1 MSAAIATIF
10 GIGYLRPAPGT
21 WGSLFALILAILLV
35 EIFGIIG
42 FILALLSISAFGWW
56 ATSVY
61 LKQIKTKDPSEVV
74 IDELIGQWIAVLP
87 IAIAVFYFK
96 LDPFDL
102 WPGWISSFLFF
113 RLFDI
118 SKPSLIGWADKK
130 NGALGVM
137 LDDIFAGVAAAI
149 CTITLAVLYHGF
161 L

>member
-21 WGSLFALILAILLV
+21 WGSLFALVLAILLV
-35 EIFGIIG
+35 ETFGIIG
-42 FILALLSISAFGWW
+42 FLFALVSICVFGWW
-56 ATSVY
+56 ATSKY
-61 LKQIKTKDPSEVV
+61 LQQIKTKDPSEVV

-87 IAIAVFYFK
+87 IAMAVFYFN
-96 LDPFDL
+96 LESLDL

-118 SKPSLIGWADKK
+118 LKPSLIGWADKK

-149 CTITLAVLYHGF
+149 CTVILAVLYHGI
-161 L
+161 

>member
-21 WGSLFALILAILLV
+21 WGSLFAIILAILIV
-35 EIFGIIG
+35 EIFGIKG
-42 FILALLSISAFGWW
+42 FVFALLSISAFGWW

-74 IDELIGQWIAVLP
+74 IDELVGQWIAVLP
-87 IAIAVFYFK
+87 IVISAFYFK
-96 LDPFDL
+96 LEPFDL

-118 SKPSLIGWADKK
+118 LKPSLIGWADEK

-137 LDDIFAGVAAAI
+137 LDDIFAGIAAAI
-149 CTITLAVLYHGF
+149 CTITLAILYHGF
-161 L
+161 Y

>member
-21 WGSLFALILAILLV
+21 WGSLFAIILAILLV
-35 EIFGIIG
+35 EIFGLIG
-42 FILALLSISAFGWW
+42 FIFALLSISAFGWW

-74 IDELIGQWIAVLP
+74 IDELVGQWIAVLP
-87 IAIAVFYFK
+87 IVISAFYFK
-96 LDPFDL
+96 LEPFDL

-118 SKPSLIGWADKK
+118 LKPSLIGWADEK

-137 LDDIFAGVAAAI
+137 LDDIFAGIAAAI
-149 CTITLAVLYHGF
+149 CTITLAILYHGF
-161 L
+161 Y

>member
-21 WGSLFALILAILLV
+21 WGSLFAIILAILIV
-35 EIFGIIG
+35 EIFGVIG
-42 FILALLSISAFGWW
+42 FIVALLSISIFGWW

-74 IDELIGQWIAVLP
+74 IDELVGQWIAVLP
-87 IAIAVFYFK
+87 IVISAFYFK
-96 LDPFDL
+96 LEPFDL

-118 SKPSLIGWADKK
+118 FKPSLIGWADKK

-137 LDDIFAGVAAAI
+137 LDDIFAGIAAAI
-149 CTITLAVLYHGF
+149 CTITLAILYHGF
-161 L
+161 Y

>member
-102 WPGWISSFLFF
+102 WPGWISSFLFI
-113 RLFDI
+113 RLLDI
-118 SKPSLIGWADKK
+118 CKPSLIGWADKK

>member
-21 WGSLFALILAILLV
+21 WGSLFALVLAILLV
-35 EIFGIIG
+35 ETFGVIG
-42 FILALLSISAFGWW
+42 FLFALVSTCVFGWW
-56 ATSVY
+56 ATSKY
-61 LKQIKTKDPSEVV
+61 LQQIKTKDPSEVV
-74 IDELIGQWIAVLP
+74 IDELIGQWIAILP
-87 IAIAVFYFK
+87 IAMAVFY
-96 LDPFDL
+96 LNLESLDL

-118 SKPSLIGWADKK
+118 LKPSLIGWADKK

-149 CTITLAVLYHGF
+149 CTIILAVLYHGI
-161 L
+161 

>member
-21 WGSLFALILAILLV
+21 WGSLFAVVLAILLV
-35 EIFGIIG
+35 ETFGIIG
-42 FILALLSISAFGWW
+42 FVFALVSICVFGWW
-56 ATSVY
+56 ATSKY
-61 LKQIKTKDPSEVV
+61 LQQIKTKDPSEVV
-74 IDELIGQWIAVLP
+74 IDELIGQWIAILP
-87 IAIAVFYFK
+87 IAMAVFYFN
-96 LDPFDL
+96 LESLDL

-118 SKPSLIGWADKK
+118 LKPSLIGWADKK

-149 CTITLAVLYHGF
+149 CTIILAVLYHG

>member
-21 WGSLFALILAILLV
+21 WGSLFALILAIVLL

-42 FILALLSISAFGWW
+42 FVFALLSISAFGWW

-61 LKQIKTKDPSEVV
+61 LKQIKIKDPSEVV
-74 IDELIGQWIAVLP
+74 IDELVGQWIAVLP
-87 IAIAVFYFK
+87 IVISAFYFK
-96 LDPFDL
+96 LEPFDL

-118 SKPSLIGWADKK
+118 LKPSLIGWADEK

-137 LDDIFAGVAAAI
+137 LDDIFAGIAAAI
-149 CTITLAVLYHGF
+149 CTITLAVLYHG
-161 L
+161 LY

>member
-21 WGSLFALILAILLV
+21 WGSLFAIILAILIV
-35 EIFGIIG
+35 EIFGLIG
-42 FILALLSISAFGWW
+42 FIFALPSISIFGWW

-74 IDELIGQWIAVLP
+74 IDELVGQWIAVLP
-87 IAIAVFYFK
+87 IVISAFYFK
-96 LDPFDL
+96 LEPFDL

-113 RLFDI
+113 RIFDI
-118 SKPSLIGWADKK
+118 LKPSLIGWADEK

-137 LDDIFAGVAAAI
+137 LDDIFAGIAAAI
-149 CTITLAVLYHGF
+149 CTITLAVLYHG
-161 L
+161 LN

>member
-10 GIGYLRPAPGT
+10 GLGYLRPAPGT

-42 FILALLSISAFGWW
+42 FIFALLSISAFGWW

-74 IDELIGQWIAVLP
+74 IDELVGQWIAVLP
-87 IAIAVFYFK
+87 IVISAFYFK
-96 LDPFDL
+96 LEPFDL

-118 SKPSLIGWADKK
+118 LKPSLIGWADEK

-137 LDDIFAGVAAAI
+137 LDDIFAGIAAAI
-149 CTITLAVLYHGF
+149 CTITLALLYHGF
-161 L
+161 Y

>member
-10 GIGYLRPAPGT
+10 GLGYLRPAPGT

-35 EIFGIIG
+35 EIFGIKG
-42 FILALLSISAFGWW
+42 FVFALLSISAFGWW

-74 IDELIGQWIAVLP
+74 IDELVGQWIAVLP
-87 IAIAVFYFK
+87 IVISAFYFK
-96 LDPFDL
+96 LEPFDL

-118 SKPSLIGWADKK
+118 LKPSLIRWADEK

-137 LDDIFAGVAAAI
+137 LDDIFAGIAAAI
-149 CTITLAVLYHGF
+149 CTITLAILYHGF
-161 L
+161 Y

>member
-35 EIFGIIG
+35 EIFGIKG
-42 FILALLSISAFGWW
+42 FVFALLSISAFGWW

-74 IDELIGQWIAVLP
+74 IDELVGQWIAVLP
-87 IAIAVFYFK
+87 IVISTFYFK
-96 LDPFDL
+96 LEPFDL

-118 SKPSLIGWADKK
+118 LKPSLIGWADEK

-137 LDDIFAGVAAAI
+137 LDDIFAGIAAAI
-149 CTITLAVLYHGF
+149 CTITLAILYHGF
-161 L
+161 Y

>member
-1 MSAAIATIF
+1 MSTAIATIF
-10 GIGYLRPAPGT
+10 GLGYLRPAPGT

-35 EIFGIIG
+35 EIFGIKG
-42 FILALLSISAFGWW
+42 FVFALLSISAFGWW

-74 IDELIGQWIAVLP
+74 IDELVGQWIAVLP
-87 IAIAVFYFK
+87 IVISAFYFK
-96 LDPFDL
+96 LEPFDL

-118 SKPSLIGWADKK
+118 LKPSLIGWADEK

-137 LDDIFAGVAAAI
+137 LDDIFAGIAAAI
-149 CTITLAVLYHGF
+149 CTITLAILYHGF
-161 L
+161 Y

>member
-10 GIGYLRPAPGT
+10 GLGYLRPAPGT

-35 EIFGIIG
+35 EIFGIKG
-42 FILALLSISAFGWW
+42 FVFALLSISAFGWW

-74 IDELIGQWIAVLP
+74 IDELVGQWIAVLP
-87 IAIAVFYFK
+87 IVISAFYFK
-96 LDPFDL
+96 LEPFDL

-118 SKPSLIGWADKK
+118 LKPSLIGWADEK

-137 LDDIFAGVAAAI
+137 LDDIFAGIAAAI
-149 CTITLAVLYHGF
+149 CTITLAILYHGF
-161 L
+161 Y

>member
-10 GIGYLRPAPGT
+10 GIGFLRPAPGT
-21 WGSLFALILAILLV
+21 WGSLFAIILAILLL

-42 FILALLSISAFGWW
+42 FVFALLSISAFGWR

-61 LKQIKTKDPSEVV
+61 LKQTKTKDPSEVV
-74 IDELIGQWIAVLP
+74 IDELIGQWIAALP
-87 IAIAVFYFK
+87 IALAVFYFR
-96 LDPFDL
+96 LDPLDL
-102 WPGWISSFLFF
+102 WPGWICSFLFF

-118 SKPSLIGWADKK
+118 FKPSLIGWADKK

-137 LDDIFAGVAAAI
+137 LDDIFAGIAAAI
-149 CTITLAVLYHGF
+149 CTIILAVLYHG

>member
-21 WGSLFALILAILLV
+21 WGSLFAIILAILLV
-35 EIFGIIG
+35 EIFGLIG
-42 FILALLSISAFGWW
+42 FIFALLSISIFGWW

-74 IDELIGQWIAVLP
+74 IDELVGQWIAVLP
-87 IAIAVFYFK
+87 IVISAFYFK
-96 LDPFDL
+96 LEPFDL

-118 SKPSLIGWADKK
+118 LKPSLIGWADEK

-137 LDDIFAGVAAAI
+137 LDDIFAGIAAAI
-149 CTITLAVLYHGF
+149 CTSTLALLYHG
-161 L
+161 LN

>member
-10 GIGYLRPAPGT
+10 GIGYLHPAPGT
-21 WGSLFALILAILLV
+21 WGSLFALIVAILLL

-42 FILALLSISAFGWW
+42 FVFCLLSISAIGWW

-87 IAIAVFYFK
+87 IAMAAFYFK
-96 LDPFDL
+96 LEPFDL
-102 WPGWISSFLFF
+102 WPGWISSVLFF
-113 RLFDI
+113 RLFDMC
-118 SKPSLIGWADKK
+118 KPSLIGWADQN

-149 CTITLAVLYHGF
+149 CTIILALLYHG
-161 L
+161 LY

>member
-87 IAIAVFYFK
+87 IAIVVFYFK

-118 SKPSLIGWADKK
+118 CKPSLIGWADKK

-149 CTITLAVLYHGF
+149 CTITLAVLYHG
-161 L
+161 LY

>member
-21 WGSLFALILAILLV
+21 WGSLFAIILAILIV
-35 EIFGIIG
+35 EIFGVIG
-42 FILALLSISAFGWW
+42 FIFALLSISALGWW

-74 IDELIGQWIAVLP
+74 IDELVGQWIAVLP
-87 IAIAVFYFK
+87 IVISAFYFK
-96 LDPFDL
+96 LEPFDL

-113 RLFDI
+113 RIFDI
-118 SKPSLIGWADKK
+118 LKPSLIGWADEK

-137 LDDIFAGVAAAI
+137 LDDIFAGIAAAI
-149 CTITLAVLYHGF
+149 CTITLAVLYHG
-161 L
+161 LN

>member
-21 WGSLFALILAILLV
+21 WGSLFAIILAILIV
-35 EIFGIIG
+35 EIFGVIG
-42 FILALLSISAFGWW
+42 FIFALLSISIFGWW

-74 IDELIGQWIAVLP
+74 IDELVGQWIAVLP
-87 IAIAVFYFK
+87 IAILAFYFK
-96 LDPFDL
+96 LEPFDL

-113 RLFDI
+113 RIFDI
-118 SKPSLIGWADKK
+118 LKPSLIGWADKK

-137 LDDIFAGVAAAI
+137 LDDIFAGIAAAI
-149 CTITLAVLYHGF
+149 CTITLAVLYHG
-161 L
+161 LN

>member
-10 GIGYLRPAPGT
+10 GLGYLRPAPGT
-21 WGSLFALILAILLV
+21 WGSLFAIILAILIV
-35 EIFGIIG
+35 EIFGVIG
-42 FILALLSISAFGWW
+42 FIFALLSISIFGWW

-74 IDELIGQWIAVLP
+74 IDELVGQWIAVLP
-87 IAIAVFYFK
+87 IVISAFYFK
-96 LDPFDL
+96 LEPIDL

-118 SKPSLIGWADKK
+118 LKPSLIGWADEK

-137 LDDIFAGVAAAI
+137 LDDIFAGIAAAI
-149 CTITLAVLYHGF
+149 CTITLAILYHGF
-161 L
+161 Y

>member
-10 GIGYLRPAPGT
+10 GLGYLRPAPGT

-42 FILALLSISAFGWW
+42 FVFALLSISAFGWW

-61 LKQIKTKDPSEVV
+61 LKQIKKRDPSEVV
-74 IDELIGQWIAVLP
+74 IDELVGQWIAVLP
-87 IAIAVFYFK
+87 IVISAFYFK
-96 LDPFDL
+96 LEPFDL

-118 SKPSLIGWADKK
+118 LKPSLIGWADEK

-137 LDDIFAGVAAAI
+137 LDDIFAGIAAAI
-149 CTITLAVLYHGF
+149 CTITLAILYHGF
-161 L
+161 Y

>member
-10 GIGYLRPAPGT
+10 GLGYLRPAPGT

-42 FILALLSISAFGWW
+42 FLFALLSISAFGWW

-74 IDELIGQWIAVLP
+74 IDELVGQWIAVLP
-87 IAIAVFYFK
+87 IVISAFYFK
-96 LDPFDL
+96 LEPFDL

-118 SKPSLIGWADKK
+118 LKPSLIGWADEK

-137 LDDIFAGVAAAI
+137 LDDIFAGIAAAI
-149 CTITLAVLYHGF
+149 CTITLAILYHGF
-161 L
+161 Y

>member
-21 WGSLFALILAILLV
+21 WGSLFAIILAILIV
-35 EIFGIIG
+35 EIFGVIG
-42 FILALLSISAFGWW
+42 FIFALLSISIFGWW

-74 IDELIGQWIAVLP
+74 IDELVGQWIAVLP
-87 IAIAVFYFK
+87 IAISAFYFK
-96 LDPFDL
+96 LEPFDL

-113 RLFDI
+113 RIFDI
-118 SKPSLIGWADKK
+118 LKPSLIGWADEK

-137 LDDIFAGVAAAI
+137 LDDIFAGIAAAI
-149 CTITLAVLYHGF
+149 CTITLAVLYHG
-161 L
+161 LN

>member
-21 WGSLFALILAILLV
+21 WGSLFALILAILLL

-42 FILALLSISAFGWW
+42 FVFALLSISAFGWW

-61 LKQIKTKDPSEVV
+61 LKQIKIKDPSEVV
-74 IDELIGQWIAVLP
+74 IDELVGQWIAVLP
-87 IAIAVFYFK
+87 IAISVFYFK
-96 LDPFDL
+96 LESFDL
-102 WPGWISSFLFF
+102 WPVWISSFLFF

-118 SKPSLIGWADKK
+118 LKPSLIGWADEK

-137 LDDIFAGVAAAI
+137 LDDIFAGIAAAI
-149 CTITLAVLYHGF
+149 CTITLALLYHG
-161 L
+161 LS

>member
-21 WGSLFALILAILLV
+21 WGSLFAIILAILIV
-35 EIFGIIG
+35 EIFGVIG
-42 FILALLSISAFGWW
+42 FIFALLSISIFGWW

-74 IDELIGQWIAVLP
+74 IDELVGQWIAVLP
-87 IAIAVFYFK
+87 IVISAFYFK
-96 LDPFDL
+96 LEPFDL

-118 SKPSLIGWADKK
+118 LKPSLIGWADEK

-137 LDDIFAGVAAAI
+137 LDDIFAGIAAAI
-149 CTITLAVLYHGF
+149 CTITLAVLYHG
-161 L
+161 LN